1 MVVGVDI
8 HTIDTVRHGTRI
20 FKKELMKEL
29 WTEKY
34 RPKTL
39 DQYVFRDEHQKKQIQ
54 TWVKDKSIPHLLFSG
69 NAGIG
74 KTTLAKILLNEL
86 QVNDLDVLEINASRT
101 NSVDDVRAKI
111 VNFVQM
117 IPFGDFKV
125 VLLDEA
131 DYLSPNAQ
139 AALRGVMEEYHTT
152 SRFILTCNYPNRVI
166 PALHSRCQGFHI
178 ERVDQT
184 EFTARVAEILMKE
197 GVTPDL
203 ETLDTYVKATYPD
216 LRKCINMVQMNAQNG
231 MLLKPEKS
239 DMGESDYKLQ
249 MVELFKVGKITEA
262 RKLVCSQV
270 RPDEVEDIFK
280 WMYNNITLFGNE
292 ARQEKAIQIIKQGL
306 VDHTLISDPEINL
319 SATMIKLSH
328 ME

>member
-1 MVVGVDI
+1 LVVDVNL
-8 HTIDTVRHGTRI
+8 HTFDNVGHGTRI

-231 MLLKPEKS
+231 VLLKPEKS